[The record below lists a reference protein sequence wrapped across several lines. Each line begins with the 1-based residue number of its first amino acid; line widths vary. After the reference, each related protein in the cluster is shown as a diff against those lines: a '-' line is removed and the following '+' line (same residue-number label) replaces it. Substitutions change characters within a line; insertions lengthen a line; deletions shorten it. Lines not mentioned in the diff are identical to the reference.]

1 MFDGWGCCSLLGK
14 TVCTGNRPAA
24 LFASPSRWHARRARR
39 ENFPLRFA
47 LRTRT
52 NFIHEVYS
60 IVQCSYL
67 WPINLIN
74 QSCMTSSLLM
84 KKILMH
90 KRVFC
95 LDFRFG
101 GERNRD
107 FRLRFQI
114 EAANNC
120 EAANGNS
127 TSVHQSSFLQYKL
140 TNHLFLNLFIANLLT
155 TNTTR
160 T

>member
-95 LDFRFG
+95 LDFRFE
-101 GERNRD
+101 GERNR
-107 FRLRFQI
+107 RFQI
-114 EAANNC
+114 EISDWSC
-120 EAANGNS
+120 EQLRSCEWKFNIS
-127 TSVHQSSFLQYKL
+127 TSVV
-140 TNHLFLNLFIANLLT
+140 LFTVQTYQPPLFEFIYS
-155 TNTTR
+155 
-160 T
+160 